1 MDMTRVLP
9 EVEVAAAI
17 TEEPWGRVV
26 FVNAQNAERKSL
38 TSGASNAQP

>member
-9 EVEVAAAI
+9 EVEVGAAI

-26 FVNAQNAERKSL
+26 FVCAQNADTRWPEM
-38 TSGASNAQP
+38 NY